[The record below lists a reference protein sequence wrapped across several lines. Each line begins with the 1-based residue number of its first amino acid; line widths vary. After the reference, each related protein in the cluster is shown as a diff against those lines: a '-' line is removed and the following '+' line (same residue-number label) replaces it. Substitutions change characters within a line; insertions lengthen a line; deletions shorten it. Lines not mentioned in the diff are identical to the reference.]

1 MSVAPGTILSA
12 LIPRKL
18 SKLERLADEQM
29 LALLEGASDRP
40 DKWHNIGKL
49 EATQQAAETLAKRDV
64 IELWAETNLY
74 RLKKARSDA
83 SK

>member
-1 MSVAPGTILSA
+1 
-12 LIPRKL
+12 
-18 SKLERLADEQM
+18 M